1 MAVQVIKRTAVPQS
15 VMTPE
20 RKLRTAGY
28 ARISTDSDQ
37 QELSLTNQQEYY
49 TNLIQGNPD
58 WEFAG
63 LYTDDGISG
72 TSMKKRDGLNQLLEA
87 ARRGEVDLIL
97 TKSISRMARNT
108 VDLLNLVREMNSLG
122 VGIVFSKEG
131 LDTRDSVSEIVLAL
145 LSSLAQGES
154 QSISENV
161 KWGIRTRF
169 QEGRHFVN
177 CSRFLGYD
185 KVDGQLVINPTEA
198 STVRRIFALF
208 LNGYGVDMIA
218 RTLTEEAVPTATGG
232 TTWYAANIRYI
243 LSNEKYVGDLRLQKT
258 VVPNFLTHR
267 SKKNTG
273 EADQF
278 YVENSHDPIIPRD
291 VFDMA
296 QVEAARRAASR
307 LDAAGKRTGGIRY
320 GSKRA
325 LSGRCKCG
333 CGAVLLRKRSNPGRW
348 VCPSCG
354 FSISESQ
361 LQSAVM
367 DSFRKL
373 QLEKDNLRIL
383 LAATKE
389 QLSDSHT
396 GGGGHQETG
405 CGGHMQAGWMGHLQ
419 TGWKGTGGTAES
431 CESSGK
437 EIEIIKGK
445 ENDMTEE
452 ERAEALFRR
461 FQILAALD
469 WLENQGKS
477 SLGEGSTCYTMEQ
490 FIDVTRPGRLDV
502 WDDDLILKFVEGMEL
517 TDDGEVAVRFKA
529 GVTVTVEIPERRLR

>member
-169 QEGRHFVN
+169 QEGHHFIN

-198 STVRRIFALF
+198 ATVRRIFSLF
-208 LNGYGVDMIA
+208 LNGHSVDMIA
-218 RTLTEEAVPTATGG
+218 RTLTEEAVPTGAGKTKWYP
-232 TTWYAANIRYI
+232 TTVRYL

-296 QVEAARRAASR
+296 QIESARRAASR
-307 LDAAGKRTGGIRY
+307 LNADGKRTGGIRY
-320 GSKRA
+320 GSRRA

-354 FSISESQ
+354 YSISESQ
-361 LQSAVM
+361 LQGAVM

-383 LAATKE
+383 LAAAE
-389 QLSDSHT
+389 EVLSGTLLDAHT
-396 GGGGHQETG
+396 GRGGGG
-405 CGGHMQAGWMGHLQ
+405 GHLQ
-419 TGWKGTGGTAES
+419 TGWKGHLQAGWKGSSTESATVDGGV
-431 CESSGK
+431 
-437 EIEIIKGK
+437 EIIKGK
-445 ENDMTEE
+445 DDEMTEE

-461 FQILAALD
+461 FQILAVLD

-490 FIDVTRPGRLDV
+490 FIDVTRPGRLDA
-502 WDDDLILKFVEGMEL
+502 WNDDLILKFVEGMEL

-529 GVTVTVEIPERRLR
+529 GVTVMVEIPERRLR

>member
-1 MAVQVIKRTAVPQS
+1 MKGEIRQVIKRTAVPQS

-169 QEGRHFVN
+169 QEGRHFIN

-198 STVRRIFALF
+198 ATVRRIFSLF
-208 LNGYGVDMIA
+208 LNGHSVDMIA
-218 RTLTEEAVPTATGG
+218 RTLTEEAVPTGAGKTKWYP
-232 TTWYAANIRYI
+232 TTVRYL

-296 QVEAARRAASR
+296 QIESARRAASR

-320 GSKRA
+320 GSRRA

-333 CGAVLLRKRSNPGRW
+333 CGAVLQRKRSNPGRW

-354 FSISESQ
+354 YSISESQ
-361 LQSAVM
+361 LQGAVM

-383 LAATKE
+383 LAATEE
-389 QLSDSHT
+389 QLSDSYT
-396 GGGGHQETG
+396 DGKGHQEG
-405 CGGHMQAGWMGHLQ
+405 CGGHLQAGWMGHMQ
-419 TGWKGTGGTAES
+419 TGWKGTG
-431 CESSGK
+431 ESSGK

-477 SLGEGSTCYTMEQ
+477 SLGVGSTCYTMEQ
-490 FIDVTRPGRLDV
+490 FIDVTRPEALTK
-502 WDDDLILKFVEGMEL
+502 WNDDTILKFIEGVEL
-517 TDDGEVAVRFKA
+517 VDGEVAVRFKA
-529 GVTVTVEIPERRLR
+529 GVTVEVELPERHYQS

>member
-1 MAVQVIKRTAVPQS
+1 MAVQVIKRQEMAPKVPTVGTRTVCYIRVSSLSDEQTGSYSAQS
-15 VMTPE
+15 IHFETMIKTDPE
-20 RKLRTAGY
+20 LVYAGTY
-28 ARISTDSDQ
+28 GDEGVT
-37 QELSLTNQQEYY
+37 
-49 TNLIQGNPD
+49 
-58 WEFAG
+58 
-63 LYTDDGISG
+63 G
-72 TSMKKRDGLNQLLEA
+72 TSLEHREGFKQMMRDAEDHKFDQ
-87 ARRGEVDLIL
+87 IF
-97 TKSISRMARNT
+97 TKSISRFGRN
-108 VDLLNLVREMNSLG
+108 VLDSLVSLRRLKEL
-122 VGIVFSKEG
+122 GINVRFFKEG
-131 LDTRDSVSEIVLAL
+131 ISTMDGTGELLLLI
-145 LSSLAQGES
+145 LSSLSQAES

-161 KWGIRTRF
+161 KMGIRYRF
-169 QEGRHFVN
+169 QEGRHFIN

-185 KVDGQLVINPTEA
+185 KKDGQLVINPAEA
-198 STVRRIFALF
+198 STVRRIFSLF
-208 LNGYGVDMIA
+208 LNGHSVDMIA
-218 RTLTEEAVPTATGG
+218 RTLTEEAVPTGAGKTKWYP
-232 TTWYAANIRYI
+232 TTVRYL

-296 QVEAARRAASR
+296 QIESARRAASR

-320 GSKRA
+320 GSKKA

-383 LAATKE
+383 LAAAE
-389 QLSDSHT
+389 EMLSGTLLDAHT
-396 GGGGHQETG
+396 GRGGGG
-405 CGGHMQAGWMGHLQ
+405 GHLQ
-419 TGWKGTGGTAES
+419 TGWKGGGTETGSATVD
-431 CESSGK
+431 GGV
-437 EIEIIKGK
+437 EIIKGK

>member
-1 MAVQVIKRTAVPQS
+1 MAVQVIKRQEMAPKVPTVGTRTVCYIRVSSLSDEQTGSYSAQS
-15 VMTPE
+15 IHFETMIKTDPE
-20 RKLRTAGY
+20 LVYAGTY
-28 ARISTDSDQ
+28 GDEGVT
-37 QELSLTNQQEYY
+37 
-49 TNLIQGNPD
+49 
-58 WEFAG
+58 
-63 LYTDDGISG
+63 G
-72 TSMKKRDGLNQLLEA
+72 TSLEHREGFKQMMRDAEDHKFDQ
-87 ARRGEVDLIL
+87 IF
-97 TKSISRMARNT
+97 TKSISRFGRN
-108 VDLLNLVREMNSLG
+108 VLDSLVSLRRLKEL
-122 VGIVFSKEG
+122 GINVRFFKEG
-131 LDTRDSVSEIVLAL
+131 ISTMDGTGELLLLI
-145 LSSLAQGES
+145 LSSLSQAES

-161 KWGIRTRF
+161 KMGIRYRF
-169 QEGRHFVN
+169 QEGRHFIN

-185 KVDGQLVINPTEA
+185 KKDGQLVINPAEA
-198 STVRRIFALF
+198 STVRRIFSLF
-208 LNGYGVDMIA
+208 LNGHSVDMIA
-218 RTLTEEAVPTATGG
+218 RTLTEEAVPTGAGKTKWYP
-232 TTWYAANIRYI
+232 TTVRYL

-296 QVEAARRAASR
+296 QIESARRAASR

-320 GSKRA
+320 GSKKA

-354 FSISESQ
+354 YSISESQ

-383 LAATKE
+383 LAAAE
-389 QLSDSHT
+389 EMLSGTLLDAHT
-396 GGGGHQETG
+396 GRGGGG
-405 CGGHMQAGWMGHLQ
+405 GHLQ
-419 TGWKGTGGTAES
+419 TGWKGGGTETGSATVD
-431 CESSGK
+431 GGV
-437 EIEIIKGK
+437 EIIKGK

-502 WDDDLILKFVEGMEL
+502 WNDDLILKFVEGMEL

>member
-1 MAVQVIKRTAVPQS
+1 MAVQVIKRQEMAPKVPTVGTRTVCYVRVSSLSDEQAGSYASQS
-15 VMTPE
+15 IHFETMIKTDPE
-20 RKLRTAGY
+20 LVYAGTY
-28 ARISTDSDQ
+28 GDEGVT
-37 QELSLTNQQEYY
+37 
-49 TNLIQGNPD
+49 
-58 WEFAG
+58 
-63 LYTDDGISG
+63 G
-72 TSMKKRDGLNQLLEA
+72 TSLEHREGFKQMMRDAEDHKFDQ
-87 ARRGEVDLIL
+87 IY
-97 TKSISRMARNT
+97 TKSISRFGRN
-108 VDLLNLVREMNSLG
+108 VLDSLVSLRRLKEL
-122 VGIVFSKEG
+122 GISVRFFKEG
-131 LDTRDSVSEIVLAL
+131 ISTMDSSGELLLLV
-145 LSSLAQGES
+145 LSSLSQAES

-161 KWGIRTRF
+161 KMGIRYRF
-169 QEGRHFVN
+169 QEGRHFIN

-198 STVRRIFALF
+198 ATVRRIFSLF
-208 LNGYGVDMIA
+208 LNGHSVDMIA
-218 RTLTEEAVPTATGG
+218 RTLTEEAVPTGAGKTKWYP
-232 TTWYAANIRYI
+232 TTVRYL

-320 GSKRA
+320 GSKKA

-348 VCPSCG
+348 VCPQCG
-354 FSISESQ
+354 YSISESQ

-383 LAATKE
+383 LAATEE
-389 QLSDSHT
+389 QLSDSYT
-396 GGGGHQETG
+396 DGKGHQEG
-405 CGGHMQAGWMGHLQ
+405 CGGHLQAGWMGHLQ

-461 FQILAALD
+461 FQILATLD

-490 FIDVTRPGRLDV
+490 FIDVTRPGRLDA
-502 WDDDLILKFVEGMEL
+502 WNDDLILKFVEGMEL

>member
-169 QEGRHFVN
+169 QEGHHFIN

-198 STVRRIFALF
+198 STVRRIFSLF
-208 LNGYGVDMIA
+208 LNGHSVDMIA
-218 RTLTEEAVPTATGG
+218 RTLTEESVPTGAGKTKWYP
-232 TTWYAANIRYI
+232 TTVRYL

-296 QVEAARRAASR
+296 QIESARRAASR

-320 GSKRA
+320 GSKKA

-333 CGAVLLRKRSNPGRW
+333 CGAVLQRKRSNPGRW

-354 FSISESQ
+354 YSISESQ
-361 LQSAVM
+361 LQGAVM

-383 LAATKE
+383 LAAAE
-389 QLSDSHT
+389 EVLSGTLLDAHT
-396 GGGGHQETG
+396 GRGGGG
-405 CGGHMQAGWMGHLQ
+405 GHLQ
-419 TGWKGTGGTAES
+419 TGWKGHLQAGWKGSSTESATVDGGV
-431 CESSGK
+431 
-437 EIEIIKGK
+437 EIIKGK
-445 ENDMTEE
+445 DDDMTEE

-461 FQILAALD
+461 FQIMAVLD

-490 FIDVTRPGRLDV
+490 FIDVTRPGKLTE
-502 WDDDLILKFVEGMEL
+502 WNDDTILKFIEGVEL
-517 TDDGEVAVRFKA
+517 VDGEVAVRFKA
-529 GVTVTVEIPERRLR
+529 GVTVEVEIPERHYQS

>member
-169 QEGRHFVN
+169 QEGHHFIN

-198 STVRRIFALF
+198 ATVRRIFSLF
-208 LNGYGVDMIA
+208 LNGHSVDMIA
-218 RTLTEEAVPTATGG
+218 RTLTEEAVPTGAGKTK
-232 TTWYAANIRYI
+232 WYPTAVRYL

-296 QVEAARRAASR
+296 QLESARRAASR

-348 VCPSCG
+348 VCPQCG
-354 FSISESQ
+354 YSISESQ

-383 LAATKE
+383 LASAE
-389 QLSDSHT
+389 EVLSGTLLDAHT
-396 GGGGHQETG
+396 GRGGGG
-405 CGGHMQAGWMGHLQ
+405 GHLQ
-419 TGWKGTGGTAES
+419 TGWKGGGTETGSATVD
-431 CESSGK
+431 GGV
-437 EIEIIKGK
+437 EIIKGK

-461 FQILAALD
+461 FQILATLD

-477 SLGEGSTCYTMEQ
+477 SSGEGSTCYTMEQ
-490 FIDVTRPGRLDV
+490 FIDVTRPGRLDA
-502 WDDDLILKFVEGMEL
+502 WNDDIILKFVEGMEL